1 MGFLDDIYRQHL
13 LDSGLDLM
21 NPGVYR
27 GTVDSVRCAGR
38 RHNVFVSVEDDAAPS
53 VMTPIGLAENLTEE
67 DVRRARD
74 ESDGCEL
81 RVIASYAALMRPLQL
96 NPSTG
101 DPDVSVIINAAIDLG
116 LYGDLVED
124 RISTNRERR

>member
-1 MGFLDDIYRQHL
+1 MGFLDDTYRQHL

-53 VMTPIGLAENLTEE
+53 VMTPIGLAEHLTE
-67 DVRRARD
+67 DAVMRARD
-74 ESDGCEL
+74 QADGCEL
-81 RVIASYAALMRPLQL
+81 RVIASYVALTRPLHL
-96 NPSTG
+96 SPNA
-101 DPDVSVIINAAIDLG
+101 DAPDVSGIIDAAIGLG
-116 LYGDLVED
+116 EYGDLVEE
-124 RISTNRERR
+124 RISAQWERT